1 MHFYEAVKNGKAKLC
16 RDYNYCGNKLIVV
29 SGNVLENKLFGLF
42 SKDLYGDC
50 CGVAIICEDT
60 AGIPSSFHWRKNK
73 PRFPVILSG
82 CRKSARG

>member
-42 SKDLYGDC
+42 FKRSL
-50 CGVAIICEDT
+50 
-60 AGIPSSFHWRKNK
+60 W
-73 PRFPVILSG
+73 
-82 CRKSARG
+82 